1 MDDSLPSLVS
11 HELQATHHSEIP
23 SLEPG
28 EVIEDFES
36 SAWDSAATYSDR
48 FSALHAQ
55 IRRVTKAHLAAI
67 ESSSETDVC
76 REVVNVNTEWPNLGL
91 DSLST
96 VLIMQDLQDEANNV
110 LKECS
115 TQIVL
120 SPSLLYENED
130 IKALIRHL
138 ISLHGC
144 EDAKVESTHEI
155 TDIGLKPG
163 EPDTSQNHFEHAFE
177 LPHPVSSSSYLVFA
191 AAQAVWTCFM

>member
-1 MDDSLPSLVS
+1 M
-11 HELQATHHSEIP
+11 
-23 SLEPG
+23 
-28 EVIEDFES
+28 IEDFES